1 MLTLIAA
8 LLMGCTLPP
17 LRGKV
22 EIGTDA
28 YAVVA
33 ADGGGGRDLFIVRGD
48 DGTATAI
55 TFTPT
60 AESGARL
67 SPDGGAVVFLRDQGS
82 GIGDQGGRFVNVWV
96 MNLLSGAERE
106 LPPTSTPVHAVAW
119 SKDGS
124 RIYGRSNDGYFA
136 WPAPPQVGEPAFLF
150 SSPEADSAFQ
160 VLLGSPA
167 FARIAPCPADE
178 ASLCA
183 VRGSGIG
190 QVLARGAH
198 SPARWGSDSVAWIL
212 GAEIEARPLGDGVAR
227 RIQPEPALTEM
238 RGLSYFAGK

>member
-1 MLTLIAA
+1 MLLT
-8 LLMGCTLPP
+8 GCTLPP

-28 YAVVA
+28 YAVVT
-33 ADGGGGRDLFIVRGD
+33 ADGGGGRDLYIIRGD

-67 SPDGGAVVFLRDQGS
+67 SPDGGAVTFLREEPGVES
-82 GIGDQGGRFVNVWV
+82 RESRVESVWV
-96 MNLLSGAERE
+96 MNLLSGAERQ
-106 LPPTSTPVHAVAW
+106 LPAPSTPVSAVAW
-119 SKDGS
+119 SSDGT
-124 RIYGRSNDGYFA
+124 RIFGRSSDGYFA
-136 WPAPPQVGEPAFLF
+136 WPAPPQSGEPDFLF
-150 SSPEADSAFQ
+150 SSPDADSAFQ

-167 FARIAPCPADE
+167 FARIAACPADE

-183 VRGSGIG
+183 VRRSGIG

-212 GAEIEARPLGDGVAR
+212 DGEIEARPLGDGVAR
-227 RIQPEPALTEM
+227 RIQPEPALTGM
-238 RGLSYFAGK
+238 RGLDYFEGSEK

>member
-1 MLTLIAA
+1 
-8 LLMGCTLPP
+8 MGCTLPP

-22 EIGTDA
+22 EAGTDA

-33 ADGGGGRDLFIVRGD
+33 ADGGGGRDLYIIRGD

-60 AESGARL
+60 RESGARL
-67 SPDGGAVVFLRDQGS
+67 SPDGGAVVFLRNAG
-82 GIGDQGGRFVNVWV
+82 GQGGQGGQSGQAVEVWV

-106 LPPTSTPVHAVAW
+106 LPPTSTPVSAVTW
-119 SKDGS
+119 SSDGS
-124 RIYGRSNDGYFA
+124 RIYGRSSDGYFA
-136 WPAPPQVGEPAFLF
+136 WPAPPQSGEPAFLF
-150 SSPEADSAFQ
+150 ASPEADSAFQ

-167 FARIAPCPADE
+167 FARIAPCAADE

-190 QVLARGAH
+190 QVLAREAH

-212 GAEIEARPLGDGVAR
+212 GGEIEARPLGDGVAR
-227 RIQPEPALTEM
+227 RIQPEPALRGM